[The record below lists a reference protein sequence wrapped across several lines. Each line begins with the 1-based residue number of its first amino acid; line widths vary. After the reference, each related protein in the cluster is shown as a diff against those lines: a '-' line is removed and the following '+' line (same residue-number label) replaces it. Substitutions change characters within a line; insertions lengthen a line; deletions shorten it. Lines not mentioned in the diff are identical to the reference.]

1 MRLQNTN
8 EGALFGSRLA
18 DVGIHT
24 TGAEARAHSVEF
36 VAGDESPAC
45 RSSERFDAVSDAEG
59 VGTPVLD
66 AFLDLLAIEILF
78 EGLLGERDDFIVGG
92 EAEADQLIFIEAID
106 LGVPLGGSQG
116 LKTQAFFETNDA
128 VLDLYWIAAH
138 FSDKDKSCQGENY
151 QPFSE
156 DVEVFYCEAQDDDEV
171 DDQDSQKDQVERGIE
186 AAMIL

>member
-1 MRLQNTN
+1 LDNS
-8 EGALFGSRLA
+8 GAEA
-18 DVGIHT
+18 DVGWLN
-24 TGAEARAHSVEF
+24 
-36 VAGDESPAC
+36 AGDRLPALSQ
-45 RSSERFDAVSDAEG
+45 RGIFGEGSDAEG
-59 VGTPVLD
+59 IGTPVLD

-156 DVEVFYCEAQDDDEV
+156 DVEVFYCEAQDDDKV